1 MDIKQAELIFCDN
14 INAIRSA
21 SLITADS
28 AISNLLNTL
37 TGIPQLFDVL
47 KECNRDFDFK
57 SGFHSATSTDGS
69 GSLVLPIGKR
79 QTVAL
84 VTGILLGFDR
94 HELPIVDFIMTRF
107 PAENHTASYLRFLQ
121 EVITPY
127 EKAFLEC
134 MSKGAVAIDEAV
146 SDEVAP
152 VTRFPDN
159 AQEDVVFYLN
169 ELRSEIALMNS
180 VGDAERSELAT
191 VVNGLEYI
199 IESKNPLLIKVGFL
213 GMKNSFALYGS
224 VPRQI
229 AGIEEV
235 LKLFGVL

>member
-1 MDIKQAELIFCDN
+1 MDVKQAELFFSDSIK
-14 INAIRSA
+14 ALHSA

-37 TGIPQLFDVL
+37 TSIPQLFDVL

-57 SGFHSATSTDGS
+57 SGFHIATNTDGS
-69 GSLVLPIGKR
+69 GKLVLPIGKR

-84 VTGILLGFDR
+84 VTGILFGFDR
-94 HELPIVDFIMTRF
+94 HELSIVDFIMSRF
-107 PAENHTASYLRFLQ
+107 PAANHTASYLRFLQ
-121 EVITPY
+121 EVIDPY

-134 MSKGAVAIDEAV
+134 LTKGAVAIDEAV

-159 AQEDVVFYLN
+159 AQEDVEVYLN

-180 VGDAERSELAT
+180 VSDAERAELST
-191 VVNGLEYI
+191 VVNGMEYI
-199 IESKNPLLIKVGFL
+199 VESKNPLLIKIGFL
-213 GMKNSFALYGS
+213 GLKNSFALYGA